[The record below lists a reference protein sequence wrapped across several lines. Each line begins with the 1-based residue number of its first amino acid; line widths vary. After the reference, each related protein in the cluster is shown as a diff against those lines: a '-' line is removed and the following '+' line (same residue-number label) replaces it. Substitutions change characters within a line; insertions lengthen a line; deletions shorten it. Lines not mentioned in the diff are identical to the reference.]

1 MDRPPAAA
9 ARIRLFVLLTWTA
22 DLGLPLT
29 AVGVLGVEEPSG
41 AWRVSWLPQIGTDQG
56 RPWRDRLA
64 GRTAAP
70 DGALLAV
77 WAASSTCTLDELAP
91 LAPPPDLSTAVEAAV
106 DDLLVPWDPQP
117 VRSRRGRG
125 DPDG

>member
-1 MDRPPAAA
+1 MDRTPAAV

-22 DLGLPLT
+22 DLGVPLT
-29 AVGVLGVEEPSG
+29 PVGVLGVEELSG

-70 DGALLAV
+70 DGALLEA
-77 WAASSTCTLDELAP
+77 WAASNACTLDELAP
-91 LAPPPDLSTAVEAAV
+91 LASTSDLSTAVEAAV
-106 DDLLVPWDPQP
+106 DDLLVPWAPS
-117 VRSRRGRG
+117 VRLRQGRG
-125 DPDG
+125 DLDG